1 MDITDFYDTF
11 FEEAEELLADMERY
25 LLELDVDEP
34 DTEELNAI
42 FRAAHSI
49 KGGAGTF
56 GFEALQKTTH
66 LFENLLDHTRKGEL
80 ALRRDI
86 VDTFLET
93 KDMLSDQ
100 LDAYRNGGEPDEEAV
115 ERICQTLQQLA
126 LEEIGQ
132 DLDGGTASVPNA
144 ESPPQAAAP
153 SAPKAAGSA
162 GDGQRIVTLLN
173 VAEKDRQLLVEELG
187 QLGEVISHQGDEQR
201 YEVVLDSSD
210 SDDDIEAVMC
220 FIIDADQFQIRPAVS
235 GGSEPGEA
243 ASVPGEGQRIVTLL
257 NVSEKDRQLLVE
269 ELGQLGE
276 VVSQQGDEARYDV
289 MLASSVSNDDIEAVM
304 CFIVDAEQLQISA
317 IGGETAASNDA
328 AEQTAPGA
336 TQASTAPVDAKATA
350 PPNPAVKPAAKAT
363 ADDGAKAA
371 RGKAK
376 AKGPETS
383 SIRVSVDKV
392 DQIINLVGELI
403 ITQSML
409 DQTVSDMDAVADSA
423 LLNGMSLLQRNARD
437 LQESVMSIRMIP
449 MDFVF
454 SRFPRV
460 VRETAGKL
468 GKEIELVT
476 EGESTELDKSLTE
489 RIIDPLTHLVRN
501 SLDHGIEMPEDR
513 IAAGKPRTGR
523 LTLSAQHQG
532 GNILIEV
539 VDDGA
544 GLNRDRLLAKAREN
558 GLPVSDTMS
567 DDDVWQL
574 IFAPGFST
582 AKAVTDVSGRGV
594 GMDVVKRNIQG
605 MGGHVEIMSK
615 SGEGTRIRI
624 VLPLTLAI
632 LDGMSIKVG
641 KEMFILPLSAV
652 LESLQPAKEDL
663 YAMAGDDVVLK
674 VRDEYLPVVAVHEA
688 LDVPGAKTKLTET
701 IAVIVQGEG
710 RRYALLVDDL
720 VGQQQ
725 VVVKNLETNYR
736 KVPGV
741 SAATILGDGS
751 VALILDITGLHRLS
765 RAKKEVRRPERTYQ
779 SLEALTDKE
788 LETSS

>member
-1 MDITDFYDTF
+1 MRMDITDFYDTF

-56 GFEALQKTTH
+56 GFDALQKTTH

-80 ALRRDI
+80 TLRRDI

-100 LDAYRNGGEPDEEAV
+100 LDAYRNGDEPDQEAF
-115 ERICQTLQQLA
+115 ERICQILQQLA

-132 DLDGGTASVPNA
+132 DLDEGG
-144 ESPPQAAAP
+144 AAAP
-153 SAPKAAGSA
+153 AVKAELEPAATPTSAPEAEPAAGA
-162 GDGQRIVTLLN
+162 GQRIVTLLN
-173 VAEKDRQLLVEELG
+173 VGEKDRQLLVEELG
-187 QLGEVISHQGDEQR
+187 QLGKVVSHQGDEQR
-201 YEVVLDSSD
+201 YEVVLASTD

-220 FIIDADQFQIRPAVS
+220 FIIDAEQFQIRPVDAAQPDVPADSRVS
-235 GGSEPGEA
+235 AE
-243 ASVPGEGQRIVTLL
+243 EGQRVITLL
-257 NVSEKDRQLLVE
+257 NVGEKDRQLLVE
-269 ELGQLGE
+269 ELGQLGD
-276 VVSQQGDEARYDV
+276 VVSQQGDEVRYEV
-289 MLASSVSNDDIEAVM
+289 VLASSVSNDDIEAVM
-304 CFIVDAEQLQISA
+304 CFIVDADQLQITTD
-317 IGGETAASNDA
+317 GGAASPVVNKEKAGA
-328 AEQTAPGA
+328 AAVPAEAAP
-336 TQASTAPVDAKATA
+336 KAEPT
-350 PPNPAVKPAAKAT
+350 PKPAAKAP
-363 ADDGAKAA
+363 AKAS
-371 RGKAK
+371 KPK

-513 IAAGKPRTGR
+513 VAAGKPRTGR

-539 VDDGA
+539 IDDGA

-558 GLPVSDTMS
+558 GLPVSDSMS
-567 DDDVWQL
+567 DDEVWQL

-615 SGEGTRIRI
+615 AGEGTRIRI

-641 KEMFILPLSAV
+641 GEMFILPLSAV

-688 LDVPGAKTKLTET
+688 LDVPDAKTKLTET